1 MNSFWINVKKVLLY
15 KNLEIKELA
24 FRAGVPYS
32 TIING
37 MNTNSM
43 PHADLAL
50 KISKILNTSIEALL
64 GESDFKF
71 LDPERTPQNEM
82 EKNEVFLYLKNKQI
96 IDALEEIPAG
106 IRDAVK
112 DLIFKTRDSLK

>member
-71 LDPERTPQNEM
+71 PDPEKTPQNEM

-96 IDALEEIPAG
+96 IDVLEEIPAG

>member
-71 LDPERTPQNEM
+71 PDPERTPQNEM

>member
-71 LDPERTPQNEM
+71 PDPKKTPQNEM

>member
-1 MNSFWINVKKVLLY
+1 M
-15 KNLEIKELA
+15 A
-24 FRAGVPYS
+24 FRAGVSYS

-50 KISKILNTSIEALL
+50 RVSNVLNTSIEALL
-64 GESDFKF
+64 GENHEKPPTSGTTYQKD
-71 LDPERTPQNEM
+71 M
-82 EKNEVFLYLKNKQI
+82 EKNESLLYLKNKQI

-106 IRDAVK
+106 IKDALK
-112 DLIFKTRDSLK
+112 ELIFKTRDSLSE

>member
-71 LDPERTPQNEM
+71 TDSERTPQNEM

>member
-50 KISKILNTSIEALL
+50 RISNVLNTSIEALL
-64 GESDFKF
+64 GEND
-71 LDPERTPQNEM
+71 ETPPGVAYQKDM
-82 EKNEVFLYLKNKQI
+82 EKNESLLYLKNKQI
-96 IDALEEIPAG
+96 IDALEEIPTG
-106 IRDAVK
+106 IRDAIK
-112 DLIFKTRDSLK
+112 ELIFKTRDSLSK

>member
-37 MNTNSM
+37 MNTNNM

-71 LDPERTPQNEM
+71 TDPERTPQNEM